1 MDFNFTEDHESL
13 RDAVRRYI
21 DKSYTFQLRQQIVK
35 TGGFDRKAYATL
47 AGLGLTGL
55 RISEAYGG
63 MGLGS
68 VESMIVMEELGRGLA
83 LEPMSQNMLC
93 SQLLHAFAS
102 EILKQTWLP
111 KVASGEA
118 LIVLALQERGARYQ
132 WRKCEAKA
140 LKGPAGFTL
149 SGTKNIVS
157 VGDHADAFLVPA
169 QLDGNLALFL
179 VQRDTAGISVRGYG
193 CQDGSRAADVM
204 MQNAPAELL
213 TLDGEAVIKLAI
225 DLGIA
230 HTCSY
235 AVGVMDKTLALTAEY
250 LNTRKQFG
258 VPLSS
263 FQSLRH
269 RIADMKMQLELA
281 RSMSYFVNLKLTSP
295 SFERSRAAS
304 QAKVQLSHS
313 MRFIGQQGVQ
323 LHGGIGITD
332 EYIMSHYLKVLTQQD
347 INFGDDFHH
356 LAQLSYQLQDTAGV
370 FS

>member
-1 MDFNFTEDHESL
+1 MDFNYTEDHESL

-21 DKSYTFQLRQQIVK
+21 DKSYTFQQRQAIVK
-35 TGGFDRKAYATL
+35 AGGFDRKAYAAL
-47 AGLGLTGL
+47 AELGLTGL

-63 MGLGS
+63 MGMGS
-68 VESMIVMEELGRGLA
+68 VESMIVMEELGRGIA
-83 LEPMSQNMLC
+83 LEPISQNLLC
-93 SQLLHAFAS
+93 SQLFQVFAS
-102 EILKQTWLP
+102 EVFKQTWLP

-118 LIVLALQERGARYQ
+118 LIVFAHQERGARYQ

-140 LKGPAGFTL
+140 VKGPAGFAL

-169 QLDGNLALFL
+169 QLDGKLALFL
-179 VQRDTAGISVRGYG
+179 VQRDTAGISVHGYG
-193 CQDGSRAADVM
+193 CQDGSRAADLM
-204 MQNAPAELL
+204 MQNAPAQLL
-213 TLDGEAVIKLAI
+213 TLDGEAVMQLAM
-225 DLGIA
+225 DFGIA
-230 HTCSY
+230 ITCAY

-258 VPLSS
+258 VAISS
-263 FQSLRH
+263 FQALRH

-281 RSMSYFVNLKLTSP
+281 RSMSYFVNLKLASP
-295 SFERSRAAS
+295 AIERSRTAS

-332 EYIMSHYLKVLTQQD
+332 EYIMSHYLKALTQLD
-347 INFGDDFHH
+347 INFGDGFHH
-356 LAQLSYQLQDTAGV
+356 LAQLSSQLQDTAGV
-370 FS
+370 FG